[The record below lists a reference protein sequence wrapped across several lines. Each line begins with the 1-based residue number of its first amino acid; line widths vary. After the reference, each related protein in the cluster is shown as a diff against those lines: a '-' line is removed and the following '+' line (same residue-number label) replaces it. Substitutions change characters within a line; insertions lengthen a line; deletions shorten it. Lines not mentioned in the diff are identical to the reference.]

1 MKGPQLL
8 SFLLPN
14 RSRPLLQVLLFWLL
28 FLILLFVGAI
38 LFTRDLE
45 GALNR
50 YVYGAIGTVAALL
63 ATAVLLKMSKWSWI
77 DAGLRWDHYS
87 AMRFIAGFAA
97 GLALVG
103 VILLL
108 VFLHSGIRPVPA
120 DGLSAATL
128 LPLGALL
135 LLALMEEIAFRGSP
149 FAQLQRQYGL
159 WVAQLTTALAFAVYH
174 VLMGWP
180 LVMALI
186 GPGTWAFVFGIAA
199 ARTGGIAL
207 PTGIHFGLNVA
218 QALVGL
224 GTATASVTAFQL
236 ADANGLIGGSIAER
250 TTPAGLAA
258 QALFL
263 GIALF
268 LTYQLA
274 KRTAV
279 GFGKAS
285 KVSKIGRR

>member
-14 RSRPLLQVLLFWLL
+14 RGRPLLQVLLFWLL
-28 FLILLFVGAI
+28 FLALLFVGAI
-38 LFTRDLE
+38 LVTQDLE

-63 ATAVLLKMSKWSWI
+63 ATAVLLRMNRLGWV
-77 DAGLRWDHYS
+77 DAGLRGDHYS
-87 AMRFIAGFAA
+87 ALRFIAGFAA

-103 VILLL
+103 AILVL
-108 VFLHSGIRPVPA
+108 VFLHTGIRPVLA
-120 DGLSAATL
+120 DGLTAAAL

-135 LLALMEEIAFRGSP
+135 PLAVMEEIAFRGYP
-149 FAQLQRQYGL
+149 FAQLHRQYGL
-159 WVAQLTTALAFAVYH
+159 WLAQVTTALAFAVYH
-174 VLMGWP
+174 ILMGWP
-180 LVMALI
+180 LVMALL

-236 ADANGLIGGSIAER
+236 ADANGLIGDMVAER

-263 GIALF
+263 GIALV

-279 GFGKAS
+279 DSRELSRVPEAGSG
-285 KVSKIGRR
+285 

>member
-1 MKGPQLL
+1 M
-8 SFLLPN
+8 
-14 RSRPLLQVLLFWLL
+14 
-28 FLILLFVGAI
+28 
-38 LFTRDLE
+38 
-45 GALNR
+45 
-50 YVYGAIGTVAALL
+50 
-63 ATAVLLKMSKWSWI
+63 
-77 DAGLRWDHYS
+77 
-87 AMRFIAGFAA
+87 
-97 GLALVG
+97 
-103 VILLL
+103 
-108 VFLHSGIRPVPA
+108 
-120 DGLSAATL
+120 
-128 LPLGALL
+128 
-135 LLALMEEIAFRGSP
+135 
-149 FAQLQRQYGL
+149 
-159 WVAQLTTALAFAVYH
+159 
-174 VLMGWP
+174 
-180 LVMALI
+180 
-186 GPGTWAFVFGIAA
+186 
-199 ARTGGIAL
+199 
-207 PTGIHFGLNVA
+207 A